1 MDQGHA
7 HGLGKERRSITW
19 RRPCP
24 LGYFFQFYSV
34 VPVLFYVTYHPVD
47 FEILGMTG
55 SAAVTVMNKKRG
67 GAMIIRVRGTRFAI
81 GREFAEGIIVGGE
94 L

>member
-1 MDQGHA
+1 
-7 HGLGKERRSITW
+7 
-19 RRPCP
+19 
-24 LGYFFQFYSV
+24 
-34 VPVLFYVTYHPVD
+34 
-47 FEILGMTG
+47 MTG

>member
-1 MDQGHA
+1 MKLSETQI
-7 HGLGKERRSITW
+7 GKTYTVDRINLKTNVRR
-19 RRPCP
+19 R
-24 LGYFFQFYSV
+24 
-34 VPVLFYVTYHPVD
+34 

-55 SAAVTVMNKKRG
+55 SAAVTIMNKKRG